1 MHLLPFLI
9 FSCFLFFADALRCMC
24 VGFRLRD
31 VGCRA
36 VVATVGHRVLVER
49 PLSQRACLG
58 FPVLRGRG
66 PLARPRPQSESI
78 AEHVCGHAGSLSPPG
93 SPPCPR
99 LELLPWR
106 WGGSVAGDRR
116 LREVSCRAVGAS
128 LAASVGGHP
137 MSRHAVRHVR
147 SRGVAGRSRGAATVG
162 MSFGLSVVRRQCG
175 RPLDSNIA
183 RARAAPAAMGRRSR
197 RMRAFSDTSRD
208 C

>member
-66 PLARPRPQSESI
+66 PLARPRPQSESF
-78 AEHVCGHAGSLSPPG
+78 AELVCGHAGSLSPPG
-93 SPPCPR
+93 SSPCPR
-99 LELLPWR
+99 LELLPRR
-106 WGGSVAGDRR
+106 WGGSVAADRR
-116 LREVSCRAVGAS
+116 EGPHGIVSRVTGQLFDVIPRSARPMFSFSSRAS
-128 LAASVGGHP
+128 SVHIFCTKKIVHH
-137 MSRHAVRHVR
+137 S
-147 SRGVAGRSRGAATVG
+147 
-162 MSFGLSVVRRQCG
+162 
-175 RPLDSNIA
+175 
-183 RARAAPAAMGRRSR
+183 
-197 RMRAFSDTSRD
+197 AFSGLLIAVLCR
-208 C
+208 